1 MVFLSFSTHRAKN
14 GIDSGCWRYPGSA
27 APVEAIEGRKETANT
42 AQNPANRFH
51 DWLPAPARAMCV
63 SARKEEGQRMQDKTF
78 PTSGEAISGKLA
90 SLRSLPIKELKQR
103 WRSLYSSEPP
113 HRVSREL
120 LTRAVAYRIQEQAL
134 GGLKPATRRLLERL
148 ARDARSG
155 RPLKVLPCAPAS
167 AGTVLMR
174 DWQGITYEV
183 KVLDR
188 GVLYKRKRYRSLS
201 EVARL
206 ITGSRWSGPLF
217 FGLRSKRQG
226 ATSRG
231 SN

>member
-1 MVFLSFSTHRAKN
+1 
-14 GIDSGCWRYPGSA
+14 
-27 APVEAIEGRKETANT
+27 
-42 AQNPANRFH
+42 
-51 DWLPAPARAMCV
+51 
-63 SARKEEGQRMQDKTF
+63 MQDRTLPK
-78 PTSGEAISGKLA
+78 SREAISHKLA
-90 SLRSLPIKELKQR
+90 CLRSLPIRELKQQ
-103 WRSLYSSEPP
+103 WRSLYRSEPP

-134 GGLKPATRRLLERL
+134 GGLKPSTRRLLERF
-148 ARDARSG
+148 AGDARSG
-155 RPLKVLPCAPAS
+155 RPLTLSPCAPAS

-174 DWQGITYEV
+174 DWQGTTHEV

-217 FGLRSKRQG
+217 FGLRGKRQQE
-226 ATSRG
+226 TSRG
-231 SN
+231 AK

>member
-1 MVFLSFSTHRAKN
+1 MQGKALPKSHKALSR
-14 GIDSGCWRYPGSA
+14 
-27 APVEAIEGRKETANT
+27 
-42 AQNPANRFH
+42 
-51 DWLPAPARAMCV
+51 
-63 SARKEEGQRMQDKTF
+63 
-78 PTSGEAISGKLA
+78 KLA
-90 SLRSLPIKELKQR
+90 ALRSLPIKEMKQQ

-134 GGLKPATRRLLERL
+134 GGLKPSTRRLLERL
-148 ARDARSG
+148 ASDARSG
-155 RPLKVLPCAPAS
+155 RPLKLSSCAPAS

-174 DWQGITYEV
+174 DWQGITHEV

-217 FGLRSKRQG
+217 FGLRSMRQG
-226 ATSRG
+226 ETSSG
-231 SN
+231 SK